1 MTSERMQPAMVDR
14 VYDLLSDR
22 RRRHLLY
29 LLLDGDRL
37 PVDEIALRLAAWE
50 GETPLPA
57 VEDDRRRRIAT
68 ALRHNHLPRLAD
80 HDVIEYDPDGETVA
94 PGPDFD
100 AVESVVRRASAIEID
115 ANPADG
121 TSSTW
126 SNGFS
131 D

>member
-1 MTSERMQPAMVDR
+1 MTSERMQPATVDR

-29 LLLDGDRL
+29 LLLDADRL

-50 GETPLPA
+50 GETPMTA
-57 VEDDRRRRIAT
+57 VDDDRRRQIAT

-80 HDVIEYDPDGETVA
+80 HDVIEYDPDRETVA
-94 PGPDFD
+94 PGSDFD
-100 AVESVVRRASAIEID
+100 TVESFVRRASTIETD
-115 ANPADG
+115 TKPTDRA
-121 TSSTW
+121 SSTW